1 MKRHRIL
8 ISTLTALMIGWLSA
22 AEAQPIPSS
31 AVVCYLVG
39 RIYFDNNGNAE
50 VAGYFTDINGIGA
63 SDTLFNGAPSESTA
77 FFTFHTTV
85 SISSL
90 PSNGDITPLLGSP
103 GLYDIYYNPTPKG
116 DWNNPGSFASGQ
128 LIAHFS
134 RPELLLI
141 QFDSF
146 SFTQHT
152 VTETLLSSKDFVFKG
167 HGYNFK
173 ELTPGGITLTNFI
186 SNTSVPADQIPAGFA
201 LVVPYAGNGVA
212 VASRDRDEQ

>member
-8 ISTLTALMIGWLSA
+8 MSALSALMIGSA

-63 SDTLFNGAPSESTA
+63 SDSLFSGTPSESTA

-90 PSNGDITPLLGSP
+90 PSNGDITPLLGSA
-103 GLYDIYYNPTPKG
+103 GLYDIYYNPSQRYLKFP
-116 DWNNPGSFASGQ
+116 
-128 LIAHFS
+128 
-134 RPELLLI
+134 I
-141 QFDSF
+141 Q
-146 SFTQHT
+146 
-152 VTETLLSSKDFVFKG
+152 
-167 HGYNFK
+167 
-173 ELTPGGITLTNFI
+173 P
-186 SNTSVPADQIPAGFA
+186 
-201 LVVPYAGNGVA
+201 
-212 VASRDRDEQ
+212 

>member
-1 MKRHRIL
+1 MKRHRTL
-8 ISTLTALMIGWLSA
+8 ISALTVVMIGWLSA

-39 RIYFDNNGNAE
+39 RIYFDNKGNAE
-50 VAGYFTDINGIGA
+50 EAGYFSDINGNGA
-63 SDTLFNGAPSESTA
+63 SDSLFSGTPSESTA

-90 PSNGDITPLLGSP
+90 PSNGDITPLLGSA
-103 GLYDIYYNPTPKG
+103 GLYDIYYNPTPKR
-116 DWNNPGSFASGQ
+116 DWGNPSSFATGQ

-141 QFDSF
+141 QFNSF
-146 SFTQHT
+146 SFSQHT
-152 VTETLLSSKDFVFKG
+152 VTETLLSSRDFVFKG
-167 HGYNFK
+167 HRYNFK

-186 SNTSVPADQIPAGFA
+186 SNTPVSPTAGFA
-201 LVVPYAGNGVA
+201 FVVPYAGNGVA
-212 VASRDRDEQ
+212 VASEGHDRQ

>member
-1 MKRHRIL
+1 MKRRRIL
-8 ISTLTALMIGWLSA
+8 ASALSTLIIGWLSA

-31 AVVCYLVG
+31 AVVCNLVG
-39 RIYFDNNGNAE
+39 RIYFDNKGNAE

-63 SDTLFNGAPSESTA
+63 SDSLFSGTPSESTA

-90 PSNGDITPLLGSP
+90 PSNGDITPLLGSA
-103 GLYDIYYNPTPKG
+103 GLYDIYYNPTPRG
-116 DWNNPGSFASGQ
+116 DWSNPGSFASGQ
-128 LIAHFS
+128 LIAHFN

-141 QFDSF
+141 QFNSF

-152 VTETLLSSKDFVFKG
+152 VTETLLSSRDFIFPPIKG
-167 HGYNFK
+167 HRYNFK

-186 SNTSVPADQIPAGFA
+186 SNTPVPPAAGFA
-201 LVVPYAGNGVA
+201 FVVPYGGNGVA
-212 VASRDRDEQ
+212 VASSEENEQ

>member
-1 MKRHRIL
+1 MKPRRIL
-8 ISTLTALMIGWLSA
+8 ISALTALMIVWVSA

-31 AVVCYLVG
+31 AVICYLVG
-39 RIYFDNNGNAE
+39 RIYFDNKGNAE
-50 VAGYFTDINGIGA
+50 VAGYFSDINGIGA
-63 SDTLFNGAPSESTA
+63 SDSLFNGTPSETTA

-90 PSNGDITPLLGSP
+90 PNNGDITPLLGSA

-116 DWNNPGSFASGQ
+116 DWSNPGSFASGQ

-146 SFTQHT
+146 SFSQHT
-152 VTETLLSSKDFVFKG
+152 VTETLLYSQDFVFKG
-167 HGYNFK
+167 HRHNFK

-186 SNTSVPADQIPAGFA
+186 SNTPVSPAVGFA
-201 LVVPYAGNGVA
+201 FVVPYAGNGVA
-212 VASRDRDEQ
+212 VASREEGEQ

>member
-1 MKRHRIL
+1 MKRQRIL
-8 ISTLTALMIGWLSA
+8 ISALTTLMIGWLSA
-22 AEAQPIPSS
+22 AEAQQIPSS

-39 RIYFDNNGNAE
+39 RIYFDNKGNVE

-63 SDTLFNGAPSESTA
+63 SDALFNGTPSESTA

-90 PSNGDITPLLGSP
+90 PSNGDITPLLGSA
-103 GLYDIYYNPTPKG
+103 GLYDIFYNPKPKG
-116 DWNNPGSFASGQ
+116 DWSNPGSFASGQ
-128 LIAHFS
+128 PIAHFS

-141 QFDSF
+141 QFGSF

-152 VTETLLSSKDFVFKG
+152 ITETLLSSQDFVFKG
-167 HGYNFK
+167 HRYNFK
-173 ELTPGGITLTNFI
+173 ELTPDGITLTNFI
-186 SNTSVPADQIPAGFA
+186 SNTPVSPAGGFA

-212 VASRDRDEQ
+212 VGGGDQDRQ